1 MNEKKCPAVIKDNQK
16 CKKVKQESRRNIVW
30 MLQISN
36 LDGWVEGEGKFN
48 YLICIRI
55 VLQKY
60 MNICMHAK

>member
-1 MNEKKCPAVIKDNQK
+1 
-16 CKKVKQESRRNIVW
+16 

-60 MNICMHAK
+60 MYINFVCTLSNVIY

>member
-1 MNEKKCPAVIKDNQK
+1 MIKDNLTNA
-16 CKKVKQESRRNIVW
+16 KKVKQESRRNIVW

-60 MNICMHAK
+60 MYINFVCTLSNVIY

>member
-1 MNEKKCPAVIKDNQK
+1 MQK
-16 CKKVKQESRRNIVW
+16 SKAGVQKEYCVDVK
-30 MLQISN
+30 ISN

-60 MNICMHAK
+60 MYICMHAE